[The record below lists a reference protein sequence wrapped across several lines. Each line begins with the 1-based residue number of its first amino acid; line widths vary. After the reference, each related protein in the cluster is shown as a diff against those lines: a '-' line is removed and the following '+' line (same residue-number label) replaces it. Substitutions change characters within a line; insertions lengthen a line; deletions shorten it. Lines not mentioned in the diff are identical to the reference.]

1 MAGKVLSMTD
11 VFLQW
16 TLHKIEEVPRW
27 EAVRKDEDVTNDAAT
42 QLEARL
48 AVLAFWSAF
57 PLCFAEILL

>member
-1 MAGKVLSMTD
+1 MAGNVLSMTD

-16 TLHKIEEVPRW
+16 TLHKIEEVPR

-48 AVLAFWSAF
+48 AGMTF
-57 PLCFAEILL
+57 